1 MGGSPPPPPAPT
13 IVMPTPTAPRLYRT
27 IVPQESYQDVAA
39 FGKRLDE
46 QILALQKDR
55 ETEVGTSAEL
65 ARRMREREA
74 IEAASYADSLK
85 GFKDPGIMD
94 VGRDSEGRPTSKGSS
109 MMNMQQG
116 SDEAKKAALTN
127 VDQAK
132 KALQKATS
140 QKGQKSASL
149 VDPSKFDPE
158 YAKRDNDIFK
168 VILPDED
175 EESTTA

>member
-1 MGGSPPPPPAPT
+1 MGGSPPPPPPPT

-27 IVPQESYQDVAA
+27 LVPPESMRDVRDL
-39 FGKRLDE
+39 GIRLDE
-46 QILALQKDR
+46 QIAALQKDR

-65 ARRMREREA
+65 AERMRGRELQER
-74 IEAASYADSLK
+74 ASYLASLP
-85 GFKDPGIMD
+85 GQFKDPGIMD

-109 MMNMQQG
+109 MMNLQQG
-116 SDEAKKAALTN
+116 SDEARKAALTN

-140 QKGQKSASL
+140 QRDQKSASL

-158 YAKRDNDIFK
+158 YAKRKNDIFK

-175 EESTTA
+175 EES

>member
-27 IVPQESYQDVAA
+27 IVPQESYQDVVD

-65 ARRMREREA
+65 AERMRGRELQER
-74 IEAASYADSLK
+74 ASYLASLP
-85 GFKDPGIMD
+85 GQFKDPGIMD

-140 QKGQKSASL
+140 QRDQKSASL

-158 YAKRDNDIFK
+158 YAKRNNDIFK

-175 EESTTA
+175 EES

>member
-1 MGGSPPPPPAPT
+1 MGGSPPPPPPPT

-65 ARRMREREA
+65 AERMRGRELQER
-74 IEAASYADSLK
+74 ASYLASLP
-85 GFKDPGIMD
+85 GQTKDPGILD
-94 VGRDSEGRPTSKGSS
+94 VGRDKEGRPIGVSS
-109 MMNMQQG
+109 RSINMQQG
-116 SDEAKKAALTN
+116 SDEARKAALTN

-132 KALQKATS
+132 KALQKATHRGIRNLHS
-140 QKGQKSASL
+140 C
-149 VDPSKFDPE
+149 
-158 YAKRDNDIFK
+158 
-168 VILPDED
+168 
-175 EESTTA
+175 